1 MNSYYYGKSGK
12 GDYTPDDLPKN
23 RWQLFMEMLRTR
35 MSGLCRMNL
44 MYFVAWLP
52 AMIAI
57 ALCVVSLIMTLAGT
71 VQVDETGAVIDAIDQ
86 TALREAM
93 QTSND
98 MIFVTL
104 LILIPCI
111 AITGP
116 FTAGLSYVTRNWA
129 RDEHAFPWA
138 DYKDAIKANWK
149 QGLLVSTIT
158 GCVPFLVYICWRF
171 YGDMAVG
178 NAAWVIPQMLILML
192 GILWSL
198 AVTYMYPMMV
208 TYQMNFRTIIRNSF
222 ILAVGRLPGSVGIR
236 LLHCVPTVLFTVI
249 FLLTLQ
255 PWVLMLLFAYYL
267 IFGFA
272 FSRFI
277 TASFTNAVFDKYIN
291 SRIEGAQVNRGLSQE
306 NDDDDDDD
314 DEQEEP
320 CVYLSESQ
328 HFALVEPFYTVRG
341 IFIERIILAKK
352 LFCRRHF
359 PALSFRFFA
368 LCVLCFSFCLRH
380 PDPPFVCV
388 CFFKVRSR
396 RNTSARSPQLRR
408 QR

>member
-57 ALCVVSLIMTLAGT
+57 ALWVVSFGVALNNSFP
-71 VQVDETGAVIDAIDQ
+71 VDEAGNIIEEVAANGVQSFWQ
-86 TALREAM
+86 TL
-93 QTSND
+93 ND
-98 MIFVTL
+98 MNFMTL

-178 NAAWVIPQMLILML
+178 NAVWVIPQMLILML
-192 GILWSL
+192 GILWAL

-314 DEQEEP
+314 EQEEERELKP
-320 CVYLSESQ
+320 WENG
-328 HFALVEPFYTVRG
+328 YTDKR
-341 IFIERIILAKK
+341 
-352 LFCRRHF
+352 
-359 PALSFRFFA
+359 
-368 LCVLCFSFCLRH
+368 
-380 PDPPFVCV
+380 
-388 CFFKVRSR
+388 
-396 RNTSARSPQLRR
+396 
-408 QR
+408 

>member
-23 RWQLFMEMLRTR
+23 RWQLFLEMLRTR

-57 ALCVVSLIMTLAGT
+57 SLWVVSFGVALNNSFP
-71 VQVDETGAVIDAIDQ
+71 VDEAGNIIEEVAANGVQSFWQ
-86 TALREAM
+86 TM
-93 QTSND
+93 ND
-98 MIFVTL
+98 MNFMTL

-171 YGDMAVG
+171 YGDMALE
-178 NAAWVIPQMLILML
+178 NAVWVIPQMLILML
-192 GILWSL
+192 GILWAL

-267 IFGFA
+267 VFGFA

-306 NDDDDDDD
+306 DDDDDDN
-314 DEQEEP
+314 DEQEEERELKP
-320 CVYLSESQ
+320 WENG
-328 HFALVEPFYTVRG
+328 YTDKR
-341 IFIERIILAKK
+341 
-352 LFCRRHF
+352 
-359 PALSFRFFA
+359 
-368 LCVLCFSFCLRH
+368 
-380 PDPPFVCV
+380 
-388 CFFKVRSR
+388 
-396 RNTSARSPQLRR
+396 
-408 QR
+408 

>member
-57 ALCVVSLIMTLAGT
+57 SLWVVSFGVALNNSFP
-71 VQVDETGAVIDAIDQ
+71 VDEAGNIIEEVAANGVQSFWQ
-86 TALREAM
+86 TL
-93 QTSND
+93 ND
-98 MIFVTL
+98 MNFMTL

-178 NAAWVIPQMLILML
+178 NAVWVIPQMLILML
-192 GILWSL
+192 GILWAL

-314 DEQEEP
+314 EQEEERELKP
-320 CVYLSESQ
+320 WENVY
-328 HFALVEPFYTVRG
+328 TDKR
-341 IFIERIILAKK
+341 
-352 LFCRRHF
+352 
-359 PALSFRFFA
+359 
-368 LCVLCFSFCLRH
+368 
-380 PDPPFVCV
+380 
-388 CFFKVRSR
+388 
-396 RNTSARSPQLRR
+396 
-408 QR
+408 

>member
-57 ALCVVSLIMTLAGT
+57 SLWVVSFGVALNNSFP
-71 VQVDETGAVIDAIDQ
+71 VDEAGNIIEEVAANGVQSFWQ
-86 TALREAM
+86 TM
-93 QTSND
+93 ND
-98 MIFVTL
+98 MNFMTL

-178 NAAWVIPQMLILML
+178 NAVWVIPQMLILML

-267 IFGFA
+267 VFGFA

-314 DEQEEP
+314 DEQGEERELKP
-320 CVYLSESQ
+320 WENG
-328 HFALVEPFYTVRG
+328 YTD
-341 IFIERIILAKK
+341 K
-352 LFCRRHF
+352 H
-359 PALSFRFFA
+359 
-368 LCVLCFSFCLRH
+368 
-380 PDPPFVCV
+380 
-388 CFFKVRSR
+388 
-396 RNTSARSPQLRR
+396 
-408 QR
+408 

>member
-57 ALCVVSLIMTLAGT
+57 SLWVVSFGVALNNSFP
-71 VQVDETGAVIDAIDQ
+71 VDEAGNIIEEVAANGVQSFWQ
-86 TALREAM
+86 TL
-93 QTSND
+93 ND
-98 MIFVTL
+98 MNFMTL

-178 NAAWVIPQMLILML
+178 NAVWVIPQMLILML
-192 GILWSL
+192 GILWAL

-208 TYQMNFRTIIRNSF
+208 TYKMNFRTIIRNSF
-222 ILAVGRLPGSVGIR
+222 ILAIGRLPGSVGIR
-236 LLHCVPTVLFTVI
+236 LLHCVPVVLFSIIFVLTGQYTVL
-249 FLLTLQ
+249 L
-255 PWVLMLLFAYYL
+255 LLFAYYL

-306 NDDDDDDD
+306 DDDDDDN
-314 DEQEEP
+314 DEQEEERELKP
-320 CVYLSESQ
+320 WENG
-328 HFALVEPFYTVRG
+328 YTDKR
-341 IFIERIILAKK
+341 
-352 LFCRRHF
+352 
-359 PALSFRFFA
+359 
-368 LCVLCFSFCLRH
+368 
-380 PDPPFVCV
+380 
-388 CFFKVRSR
+388 
-396 RNTSARSPQLRR
+396 
-408 QR
+408 

>member
-44 MYFVAWLP
+44 MYFVTWLP

-57 ALCVVSLIMTLAGT
+57 SLWVVSFGVALNNSFP
-71 VQVDETGAVIDAIDQ
+71 VDEAGNIIEEVAANGVQSFWQ
-86 TALREAM
+86 TM
-93 QTSND
+93 ND
-98 MIFVTL
+98 MNFMTL

-178 NAAWVIPQMLILML
+178 NAVWVIPQMLILML
-192 GILWSL
+192 GILWAL

-249 FLLTLQ
+249 FLLTIQ
-255 PWVLMLLFAYYL
+255 PWVLLLLFAYYL
-267 IFGFA
+267 VFGFA

-314 DEQEEP
+314 EQEEERELKP
-320 CVYLSESQ
+320 WENG
-328 HFALVEPFYTVRG
+328 YTDKR
-341 IFIERIILAKK
+341 
-352 LFCRRHF
+352 
-359 PALSFRFFA
+359 
-368 LCVLCFSFCLRH
+368 
-380 PDPPFVCV
+380 
-388 CFFKVRSR
+388 
-396 RNTSARSPQLRR
+396 
-408 QR
+408 

>member
-23 RWQLFMEMLRTR
+23 RWQLFLEMLRTR

-57 ALCVVSLIMTLAGT
+57 SLWVVSFGVALNNSFP
-71 VQVDETGAVIDAIDQ
+71 VDEAGNIIEEVAANGVQSFWQ
-86 TALREAM
+86 TM
-93 QTSND
+93 ND
-98 MIFVTL
+98 MNFMTL

-178 NAAWVIPQMLILML
+178 NAVWVIPQMLILML

-306 NDDDDDDD
+306 DDDDDDDD
-314 DEQEEP
+314 DEQEEERELKP
-320 CVYLSESQ
+320 WENG
-328 HFALVEPFYTVRG
+328 YTDKR
-341 IFIERIILAKK
+341 
-352 LFCRRHF
+352 
-359 PALSFRFFA
+359 
-368 LCVLCFSFCLRH
+368 
-380 PDPPFVCV
+380 
-388 CFFKVRSR
+388 
-396 RNTSARSPQLRR
+396 
-408 QR
+408 

>member
-23 RWQLFMEMLRTR
+23 RWQLFLEMLRTR

-57 ALCVVSLIMTLAGT
+57 SLWVVSFGVALNNSFP
-71 VQVDETGAVIDAIDQ
+71 VDEAGNIIEEVAANGVQSFWQ
-86 TALREAM
+86 TL
-93 QTSND
+93 ND
-98 MIFVTL
+98 MNFMTL

-178 NAAWVIPQMLILML
+178 NAVWVIPQMLILML

-314 DEQEEP
+314 EQEEERELKP
-320 CVYLSESQ
+320 WENG
-328 HFALVEPFYTVRG
+328 YTD
-341 IFIERIILAKK
+341 K
-352 LFCRRHF
+352 H
-359 PALSFRFFA
+359 
-368 LCVLCFSFCLRH
+368 
-380 PDPPFVCV
+380 
-388 CFFKVRSR
+388 
-396 RNTSARSPQLRR
+396 
-408 QR
+408 

>member
-57 ALCVVSLIMTLAGT
+57 SLWVVSFGVALNNSFP
-71 VQVDETGAVIDAIDQ
+71 VDEAGNIIEEVAANGVQSFWQ
-86 TALREAM
+86 TL
-93 QTSND
+93 ND
-98 MIFVTL
+98 MNFMTL

-178 NAAWVIPQMLILML
+178 NAVWVIPQMLILML

-267 IFGFA
+267 VFGFA

-314 DEQEEP
+314 EQEEERELKP
-320 CVYLSESQ
+320 WENG
-328 HFALVEPFYTVRG
+328 YTD
-341 IFIERIILAKK
+341 K
-352 LFCRRHF
+352 H
-359 PALSFRFFA
+359 
-368 LCVLCFSFCLRH
+368 
-380 PDPPFVCV
+380 
-388 CFFKVRSR
+388 
-396 RNTSARSPQLRR
+396 
-408 QR
+408 

>member
-57 ALCVVSLIMTLAGT
+57 ALWVVSFGVALNNSFP
-71 VQVDETGAVIDAIDQ
+71 VDEAGNIIEEVAANGVQSFWQ
-86 TALREAM
+86 TM
-93 QTSND
+93 ND
-98 MIFVTL
+98 MNFMTL

-149 QGLLVSTIT
+149 QGLMVSAIT

-178 NAAWVIPQMLILML
+178 NAVWVIPQMLILML
-192 GILWSL
+192 GILWAL

-255 PWVLMLLFAYYL
+255 PWVLLLLFAYYL
-267 IFGFA
+267 VFGFA

-306 NDDDDDDD
+306 NDEDDDD
-314 DEQEEP
+314 DEQEEERELKP
-320 CVYLSESQ
+320 WENG
-328 HFALVEPFYTVRG
+328 YTDKR
-341 IFIERIILAKK
+341 
-352 LFCRRHF
+352 
-359 PALSFRFFA
+359 
-368 LCVLCFSFCLRH
+368 
-380 PDPPFVCV
+380 
-388 CFFKVRSR
+388 
-396 RNTSARSPQLRR
+396 
-408 QR
+408 

>member
-57 ALCVVSLIMTLAGT
+57 SLWVVSFGVALNNSFP
-71 VQVDETGAVIDAIDQ
+71 VDEAGNIIEEVAANGVQSFWQ
-86 TALREAM
+86 TL
-93 QTSND
+93 ND
-98 MIFVTL
+98 MNFMTL

-178 NAAWVIPQMLILML
+178 NAVWVIPQMLILML

-255 PWVLMLLFAYYL
+255 PWVLLLLFAYYL
-267 IFGFA
+267 VFGFA

-314 DEQEEP
+314 EQEEERELKP
-320 CVYLSESQ
+320 WENG
-328 HFALVEPFYTVRG
+328 YTD
-341 IFIERIILAKK
+341 K
-352 LFCRRHF
+352 H
-359 PALSFRFFA
+359 
-368 LCVLCFSFCLRH
+368 
-380 PDPPFVCV
+380 
-388 CFFKVRSR
+388 
-396 RNTSARSPQLRR
+396 
-408 QR
+408 

>member
-57 ALCVVSLIMTLAGT
+57 SLWVVSFGVALNNSFP
-71 VQVDETGAVIDAIDQ
+71 VDEAGNIIEEVAANGVQSFWQ
-86 TALREAM
+86 TL
-93 QTSND
+93 ND
-98 MIFVTL
+98 MNFMTL

-178 NAAWVIPQMLILML
+178 NAVWVIPQMLILML

-314 DEQEEP
+314 EQEEERELKP
-320 CVYLSESQ
+320 WENG
-328 HFALVEPFYTVRG
+328 YTDKR
-341 IFIERIILAKK
+341 
-352 LFCRRHF
+352 
-359 PALSFRFFA
+359 
-368 LCVLCFSFCLRH
+368 
-380 PDPPFVCV
+380 
-388 CFFKVRSR
+388 
-396 RNTSARSPQLRR
+396 
-408 QR
+408 

>member
-23 RWQLFMEMLRTR
+23 RWQLFLEMLRTR

-57 ALCVVSLIMTLAGT
+57 SLWVVSFGVALNNSFP
-71 VQVDETGAVIDAIDQ
+71 VDEAGNIIEEVAANGVQSFWQ
-86 TALREAM
+86 TL
-93 QTSND
+93 ND
-98 MIFVTL
+98 MNFMTL

-178 NAAWVIPQMLILML
+178 NAVWVIPQMLILML
-192 GILWSL
+192 GILWAL

-267 IFGFA
+267 VFGFA

-306 NDDDDDDD
+306 DDDDDDN
-314 DEQEEP
+314 DEQEEERELKP
-320 CVYLSESQ
+320 WENG
-328 HFALVEPFYTVRG
+328 YTD
-341 IFIERIILAKK
+341 K
-352 LFCRRHF
+352 H
-359 PALSFRFFA
+359 
-368 LCVLCFSFCLRH
+368 
-380 PDPPFVCV
+380 
-388 CFFKVRSR
+388 
-396 RNTSARSPQLRR
+396 
-408 QR
+408 

>member
-57 ALCVVSLIMTLAGT
+57 SLWVVSFGVALNNSFP
-71 VQVDETGAVIDAIDQ
+71 VDEAGNIIEEVAANGVQSFWQ
-86 TALREAM
+86 TL
-93 QTSND
+93 ND
-98 MIFVTL
+98 MNFMTL

-178 NAAWVIPQMLILML
+178 NAVWVIPQMLILML
-192 GILWSL
+192 GILWAL
-198 AVTYMYPMMV
+198 AVTYMYP
-208 TYQMNFRTIIRNSF
+208 IC
-222 ILAVGRLPGSVGIR
+222 
-236 LLHCVPTVLFTVI
+236 LL
-249 FLLTLQ
+249 
-255 PWVLMLLFAYYL
+255 
-267 IFGFA
+267 
-272 FSRFI
+272 
-277 TASFTNAVFDKYIN
+277 
-291 SRIEGAQVNRGLSQE
+291 
-306 NDDDDDDD
+306 
-314 DEQEEP
+314 
-320 CVYLSESQ
+320 
-328 HFALVEPFYTVRG
+328 YT
-341 IFIERIILAKK
+341 
-352 LFCRRHF
+352 
-359 PALSFRFFA
+359 
-368 LCVLCFSFCLRH
+368 
-380 PDPPFVCV
+380 
-388 CFFKVRSR
+388 
-396 RNTSARSPQLRR
+396 SPSPRD
-408 QR
+408 

>member
-23 RWQLFMEMLRTR
+23 RWQLFLEMLRTR

-57 ALCVVSLIMTLAGT
+57 SLWVVSFGVALNNSFP
-71 VQVDETGAVIDAIDQ
+71 VDEAGNIIEEVAANGVQSFWQ
-86 TALREAM
+86 TM
-93 QTSND
+93 ND
-98 MIFVTL
+98 MNFMTL

-178 NAAWVIPQMLILML
+178 NAVWVIPQMLILML
-192 GILWSL
+192 GILWAL

-267 IFGFA
+267 VFGFA

-314 DEQEEP
+314 EQEEERELKP
-320 CVYLSESQ
+320 WENG
-328 HFALVEPFYTVRG
+328 YTD
-341 IFIERIILAKK
+341 K
-352 LFCRRHF
+352 H
-359 PALSFRFFA
+359 
-368 LCVLCFSFCLRH
+368 
-380 PDPPFVCV
+380 
-388 CFFKVRSR
+388 
-396 RNTSARSPQLRR
+396 
-408 QR
+408 

>member
-44 MYFVAWLP
+44 MYFVTWLP

-57 ALCVVSLIMTLAGT
+57 ALWVVSFGVALNNSFP
-71 VQVDETGAVIDAIDQ
+71 VDEAGNIIDEVAANGVQSFWQ
-86 TALREAM
+86 TV
-93 QTSND
+93 ND
-98 MIFVTL
+98 MNFMTL

-178 NAAWVIPQMLILML
+178 NAVWVIPQMLILML

-267 IFGFA
+267 VFGFA

-314 DEQEEP
+314 DEQEEERELKP
-320 CVYLSESQ
+320 WENG
-328 HFALVEPFYTVRG
+328 YTDKR
-341 IFIERIILAKK
+341 
-352 LFCRRHF
+352 
-359 PALSFRFFA
+359 
-368 LCVLCFSFCLRH
+368 
-380 PDPPFVCV
+380 
-388 CFFKVRSR
+388 
-396 RNTSARSPQLRR
+396 
-408 QR
+408 

>member
-23 RWQLFMEMLRTR
+23 RWQLFLEMLRTR

-57 ALCVVSLIMTLAGT
+57 SLWVVSFGVALNNSFP
-71 VQVDETGAVIDAIDQ
+71 VDEAGNIIEEVAANGVQSFWQ
-86 TALREAM
+86 TM
-93 QTSND
+93 ND
-98 MIFVTL
+98 MNFMTL

-178 NAAWVIPQMLILML
+178 NAVWVIPQMLILML
-192 GILWSL
+192 GILWAL

-314 DEQEEP
+314 DEQEEERELKP
-320 CVYLSESQ
+320 WENG
-328 HFALVEPFYTVRG
+328 YTD
-341 IFIERIILAKK
+341 K
-352 LFCRRHF
+352 H
-359 PALSFRFFA
+359 
-368 LCVLCFSFCLRH
+368 
-380 PDPPFVCV
+380 
-388 CFFKVRSR
+388 
-396 RNTSARSPQLRR
+396 
-408 QR
+408 

>member
-23 RWQLFMEMLRTR
+23 RWQLFLEMLRTR

-57 ALCVVSLIMTLAGT
+57 SLWVVSFGVALNNSFP
-71 VQVDETGAVIDAIDQ
+71 VDEAGNIIEEVAANGVQSFWQ
-86 TALREAM
+86 TM
-93 QTSND
+93 ND
-98 MIFVTL
+98 MNFMTL

-178 NAAWVIPQMLILML
+178 NAVWVIPQMLILML
-192 GILWSL
+192 GILWAL

-255 PWVLMLLFAYYL
+255 PWVLLLLFAYYL
-267 IFGFA
+267 VFGFA

-314 DEQEEP
+314 DEQEEERELKP
-320 CVYLSESQ
+320 WENG
-328 HFALVEPFYTVRG
+328 YTD
-341 IFIERIILAKK
+341 K
-352 LFCRRHF
+352 H
-359 PALSFRFFA
+359 
-368 LCVLCFSFCLRH
+368 
-380 PDPPFVCV
+380 
-388 CFFKVRSR
+388 
-396 RNTSARSPQLRR
+396 
-408 QR
+408 

>member
-1 MNSYYYGKSGK
+1 MNSYYYGKSSK

-57 ALCVVSLIMTLAGT
+57 SLWVVSFGVALNNSFP
-71 VQVDETGAVIDAIDQ
+71 VDEAGNIIEEVAANGVQSFWQ
-86 TALREAM
+86 TL
-93 QTSND
+93 ND
-98 MIFVTL
+98 MNFMTL

-178 NAAWVIPQMLILML
+178 NAVWVIPQMLILML

-314 DEQEEP
+314 DEQEEERELKP
-320 CVYLSESQ
+320 WENG
-328 HFALVEPFYTVRG
+328 YTDKR
-341 IFIERIILAKK
+341 
-352 LFCRRHF
+352 
-359 PALSFRFFA
+359 
-368 LCVLCFSFCLRH
+368 
-380 PDPPFVCV
+380 
-388 CFFKVRSR
+388 
-396 RNTSARSPQLRR
+396 
-408 QR
+408 

>member
-23 RWQLFMEMLRTR
+23 RWQLFLEMLRTR

-57 ALCVVSLIMTLAGT
+57 SLWVVSFGVALNNSFP
-71 VQVDETGAVIDAIDQ
+71 VDEAGNIIEEVAANGVQSFWQ
-86 TALREAM
+86 TM
-93 QTSND
+93 ND
-98 MIFVTL
+98 MNFMTL

-178 NAAWVIPQMLILML
+178 NAVWVIPQMLILML
-192 GILWSL
+192 GILWAL

-249 FLLTLQ
+249 FLLTIQ
-255 PWVLMLLFAYYL
+255 PWVLLLLFAYYL
-267 IFGFA
+267 VFGFA

-314 DEQEEP
+314 DAQEEERELKP
-320 CVYLSESQ
+320 WENG
-328 HFALVEPFYTVRG
+328 YTDKR
-341 IFIERIILAKK
+341 
-352 LFCRRHF
+352 
-359 PALSFRFFA
+359 
-368 LCVLCFSFCLRH
+368 
-380 PDPPFVCV
+380 
-388 CFFKVRSR
+388 
-396 RNTSARSPQLRR
+396 
-408 QR
+408 

>member
-57 ALCVVSLIMTLAGT
+57 SLWVVSFGVALNNSFP
-71 VQVDETGAVIDAIDQ
+71 VDEAGNIIEEVAANGVQSFWQ
-86 TALREAM
+86 TL
-93 QTSND
+93 ND
-98 MIFVTL
+98 MNFMTL

-178 NAAWVIPQMLILML
+178 NAVWVIPQMLILML
-192 GILWSL
+192 GILWAL

-249 FLLTLQ
+249 FLLTIQ
-255 PWVLMLLFAYYL
+255 PWVLLLLFAYYL
-267 IFGFA
+267 VFGFA

-314 DEQEEP
+314 DEQEEERELKP
-320 CVYLSESQ
+320 WENG
-328 HFALVEPFYTVRG
+328 YTD
-341 IFIERIILAKK
+341 K
-352 LFCRRHF
+352 H
-359 PALSFRFFA
+359 
-368 LCVLCFSFCLRH
+368 
-380 PDPPFVCV
+380 
-388 CFFKVRSR
+388 
-396 RNTSARSPQLRR
+396 
-408 QR
+408 

>member
-57 ALCVVSLIMTLAGT
+57 SLWVVSFGVALNNSFP
-71 VQVDETGAVIDAIDQ
+71 VDEAGNIIEEVAANGVQSFWQ
-86 TALREAM
+86 TL
-93 QTSND
+93 ND
-98 MIFVTL
+98 MNFMTL

-178 NAAWVIPQMLILML
+178 NAVWVIPQMLILML
-192 GILWSL
+192 GILWAL

-272 FSRFI
+272 FS
-277 TASFTNAVFDKYIN
+277 
-291 SRIEGAQVNRGLSQE
+291 LSLIHIS
-306 NDDDDDDD
+306 
-314 DEQEEP
+314 EP
-320 CVYLSESQ
+320 TRPY
-328 HFALVEPFYTVRG
+328 
-341 IFIERIILAKK
+341 
-352 LFCRRHF
+352 
-359 PALSFRFFA
+359 
-368 LCVLCFSFCLRH
+368 
-380 PDPPFVCV
+380 
-388 CFFKVRSR
+388 
-396 RNTSARSPQLRR
+396 
-408 QR
+408 

>member
-1 MNSYYYGKSGK
+1 MFDKLMNSYYYGKSGK

-23 RWQLFMEMLRTR
+23 RWQLFLEMLRTR

-57 ALCVVSLIMTLAGT
+57 SLWVVSFGVALNNSFP
-71 VQVDETGAVIDAIDQ
+71 VDEAGNIIEEVAANGVQSFWQ
-86 TALREAM
+86 TL
-93 QTSND
+93 ND
-98 MIFVTL
+98 MNFMTL

-178 NAAWVIPQMLILML
+178 NAVWVIPQMLILML
-192 GILWSL
+192 GILWAL

-255 PWVLMLLFAYYL
+255 PWVLLLLFAYYL
-267 IFGFA
+267 VFGFA

-314 DEQEEP
+314 DEQEEERKLKP
-320 CVYLSESQ
+320 WENG
-328 HFALVEPFYTVRG
+328 YTDKR
-341 IFIERIILAKK
+341 
-352 LFCRRHF
+352 
-359 PALSFRFFA
+359 
-368 LCVLCFSFCLRH
+368 
-380 PDPPFVCV
+380 
-388 CFFKVRSR
+388 
-396 RNTSARSPQLRR
+396 
-408 QR
+408 

>member
-23 RWQLFMEMLRTR
+23 RWQLFLEMLRTR

-57 ALCVVSLIMTLAGT
+57 SLWVVSFGVALNNSFP
-71 VQVDETGAVIDAIDQ
+71 VDEAGNIIEEVAANGVQSFWQ
-86 TALREAM
+86 TM
-93 QTSND
+93 ND
-98 MIFVTL
+98 MNFMTL

-178 NAAWVIPQMLILML
+178 NAVWVIPQMLILML
-192 GILWSL
+192 GILWAL

-255 PWVLMLLFAYYL
+255 PWVLLLLFAYYL
-267 IFGFA
+267 VFGFA

-306 NDDDDDDD
+306 DDDDDDN
-314 DEQEEP
+314 DEQEEERELKP
-320 CVYLSESQ
+320 WENG
-328 HFALVEPFYTVRG
+328 YTDKR
-341 IFIERIILAKK
+341 
-352 LFCRRHF
+352 
-359 PALSFRFFA
+359 
-368 LCVLCFSFCLRH
+368 
-380 PDPPFVCV
+380 
-388 CFFKVRSR
+388 
-396 RNTSARSPQLRR
+396 
-408 QR
+408 

>member
-57 ALCVVSLIMTLAGT
+57 ALWVVSFGVALNNSFP
-71 VQVDETGAVIDAIDQ
+71 VDEAGNIIEEVAANGVQSFWQ
-86 TALREAM
+86 TL
-93 QTSND
+93 ND
-98 MIFVTL
+98 MNFMTL

-178 NAAWVIPQMLILML
+178 NAVWVIPQMLILML
-192 GILWSL
+192 GILWAL

-314 DEQEEP
+314 EQEEERELKP
-320 CVYLSESQ
+320 WENG
-328 HFALVEPFYTVRG
+328 YTD
-341 IFIERIILAKK
+341 K
-352 LFCRRHF
+352 H
-359 PALSFRFFA
+359 
-368 LCVLCFSFCLRH
+368 
-380 PDPPFVCV
+380 
-388 CFFKVRSR
+388 
-396 RNTSARSPQLRR
+396 
-408 QR
+408 

>member
-57 ALCVVSLIMTLAGT
+57 SLWVVSFGVALNNSFP
-71 VQVDETGAVIDAIDQ
+71 VDEAGNIIEEVAANGVQSFWQ
-86 TALREAM
+86 TL
-93 QTSND
+93 ND
-98 MIFVTL
+98 MNFMTL

-178 NAAWVIPQMLILML
+178 NAVWVIPQMLILML
-192 GILWSL
+192 GILWAL

-267 IFGFA
+267 VFGFA

-291 SRIEGAQVNRGLSQE
+291 ARIEGAQVNRGLSQE

-314 DEQEEP
+314 DEQEEERELKP
-320 CVYLSESQ
+320 WENG
-328 HFALVEPFYTVRG
+328 YTDKR
-341 IFIERIILAKK
+341 
-352 LFCRRHF
+352 
-359 PALSFRFFA
+359 
-368 LCVLCFSFCLRH
+368 
-380 PDPPFVCV
+380 
-388 CFFKVRSR
+388 
-396 RNTSARSPQLRR
+396 
-408 QR
+408 

>member
-57 ALCVVSLIMTLAGT
+57 SLWVVSFGVALNNSFP
-71 VQVDETGAVIDAIDQ
+71 VDEAGNIIEEVAANGVQSFWQ
-86 TALREAM
+86 TL
-93 QTSND
+93 ND
-98 MIFVTL
+98 MNFMTL

-178 NAAWVIPQMLILML
+178 NAVWVIPQMLILML

-255 PWVLMLLFAYYL
+255 PWVLLLLFAYYL
-267 IFGFA
+267 VFGFA

-314 DEQEEP
+314 EQEEERELKP
-320 CVYLSESQ
+320 WENG
-328 HFALVEPFYTVRG
+328 YTDKR
-341 IFIERIILAKK
+341 
-352 LFCRRHF
+352 
-359 PALSFRFFA
+359 
-368 LCVLCFSFCLRH
+368 
-380 PDPPFVCV
+380 
-388 CFFKVRSR
+388 
-396 RNTSARSPQLRR
+396 
-408 QR
+408 

>member
-23 RWQLFMEMLRTR
+23 RWQLFLEMLRTR

-57 ALCVVSLIMTLAGT
+57 ALWVVSFGVALNNSFP
-71 VQVDETGAVIDAIDQ
+71 VDEAGNIIEEVAANGVQSFWQ
-86 TALREAM
+86 TM
-93 QTSND
+93 ND
-98 MIFVTL
+98 MNFMTL

-178 NAAWVIPQMLILML
+178 NAVWVIPQMLILML
-192 GILWSL
+192 GILWAL

-255 PWVLMLLFAYYL
+255 PWVLLLLFAYYL
-267 IFGFA
+267 VFGFA

-314 DEQEEP
+314 EQEEERELKP
-320 CVYLSESQ
+320 WENG
-328 HFALVEPFYTVRG
+328 YTDKR
-341 IFIERIILAKK
+341 
-352 LFCRRHF
+352 
-359 PALSFRFFA
+359 
-368 LCVLCFSFCLRH
+368 
-380 PDPPFVCV
+380 
-388 CFFKVRSR
+388 
-396 RNTSARSPQLRR
+396 
-408 QR
+408 

>member
-23 RWQLFMEMLRTR
+23 RWQLFLEMLRTR

-57 ALCVVSLIMTLAGT
+57 SLWVVSFGVALNNSFP
-71 VQVDETGAVIDAIDQ
+71 VDEAGNIIEEVAANGVQSFWQ
-86 TALREAM
+86 TM
-93 QTSND
+93 ND
-98 MIFVTL
+98 MNFMTL

-178 NAAWVIPQMLILML
+178 NAVWVIPQMLILML
-192 GILWSL
+192 GILWAL

-255 PWVLMLLFAYYL
+255 PWVLLLLFAYYL
-267 IFGFA
+267 VFGFA

-291 SRIEGAQVNRGLSQE
+291 SRIEGVQVNRGLSQD

-314 DEQEEP
+314 DEQEEERELKP
-320 CVYLSESQ
+320 WENG
-328 HFALVEPFYTVRG
+328 YTDKR
-341 IFIERIILAKK
+341 
-352 LFCRRHF
+352 
-359 PALSFRFFA
+359 
-368 LCVLCFSFCLRH
+368 
-380 PDPPFVCV
+380 
-388 CFFKVRSR
+388 
-396 RNTSARSPQLRR
+396 
-408 QR
+408 

>member
-57 ALCVVSLIMTLAGT
+57 SLWVVSFGVALNNSFP
-71 VQVDETGAVIDAIDQ
+71 VDEAGNIIEEVAANGVQSFWQ
-86 TALREAM
+86 TL
-93 QTSND
+93 ND
-98 MIFVTL
+98 MNFMTL

-178 NAAWVIPQMLILML
+178 NAVWVIPQMLILML
-192 GILWSL
+192 GILWAL

-267 IFGFA
+267 VFGFA

-306 NDDDDDDD
+306 DDDDDDDD
-314 DEQEEP
+314 DEQEEERELKP
-320 CVYLSESQ
+320 WENG
-328 HFALVEPFYTVRG
+328 YTDKR
-341 IFIERIILAKK
+341 
-352 LFCRRHF
+352 
-359 PALSFRFFA
+359 
-368 LCVLCFSFCLRH
+368 
-380 PDPPFVCV
+380 
-388 CFFKVRSR
+388 
-396 RNTSARSPQLRR
+396 
-408 QR
+408 

>member
-57 ALCVVSLIMTLAGT
+57 ALWVVSFGVALNNSFP
-71 VQVDETGAVIDAIDQ
+71 VDEAGNIIEEVAANGVQSFWQ
-86 TALREAM
+86 TM
-93 QTSND
+93 ND
-98 MIFVTL
+98 MNFMTL

-178 NAAWVIPQMLILML
+178 NAVWVIPQMLILML
-192 GILWSL
+192 GILWAL

-249 FLLTLQ
+249 FLLTIQ
-255 PWVLMLLFAYYL
+255 PWVLLLLFAYYL
-267 IFGFA
+267 VFGFA

-314 DEQEEP
+314 EQEEERELKP
-320 CVYLSESQ
+320 WKNG
-328 HFALVEPFYTVRG
+328 YTDKR
-341 IFIERIILAKK
+341 
-352 LFCRRHF
+352 
-359 PALSFRFFA
+359 
-368 LCVLCFSFCLRH
+368 
-380 PDPPFVCV
+380 
-388 CFFKVRSR
+388 
-396 RNTSARSPQLRR
+396 
-408 QR
+408 

>member
-57 ALCVVSLIMTLAGT
+57 SLWVVSFGVALNNSFP
-71 VQVDETGAVIDAIDQ
+71 VDEAGNIIEEVAANGVQSFWQ
-86 TALREAM
+86 TM
-93 QTSND
+93 ND
-98 MIFVTL
+98 MNFMTL

-178 NAAWVIPQMLILML
+178 NAVWVIPQMLILML
-192 GILWSL
+192 GILWAL

-255 PWVLMLLFAYYL
+255 PWVLLLLFAYYL
-267 IFGFA
+267 VFGFA

-314 DEQEEP
+314 EQEEERELKP
-320 CVYLSESQ
+320 WENG
-328 HFALVEPFYTVRG
+328 YTDKR
-341 IFIERIILAKK
+341 
-352 LFCRRHF
+352 
-359 PALSFRFFA
+359 
-368 LCVLCFSFCLRH
+368 
-380 PDPPFVCV
+380 
-388 CFFKVRSR
+388 
-396 RNTSARSPQLRR
+396 
-408 QR
+408 

>member
-57 ALCVVSLIMTLAGT
+57 SLWVVSFGVALNNSFP
-71 VQVDETGAVIDAIDQ
+71 VDEAGNIIEEVAANGVQSFWQ
-86 TALREAM
+86 TM
-93 QTSND
+93 ND
-98 MIFVTL
+98 MNFMTL

-178 NAAWVIPQMLILML
+178 NAVWVIPQMLILML
-192 GILWSL
+192 GILWAL

-306 NDDDDDDD
+306 DDDDDDN
-314 DEQEEP
+314 DEQEEERELKP
-320 CVYLSESQ
+320 WENG
-328 HFALVEPFYTVRG
+328 YTD
-341 IFIERIILAKK
+341 K
-352 LFCRRHF
+352 H
-359 PALSFRFFA
+359 
-368 LCVLCFSFCLRH
+368 
-380 PDPPFVCV
+380 
-388 CFFKVRSR
+388 
-396 RNTSARSPQLRR
+396 
-408 QR
+408 